1 MINRM
6 EENKK
11 RKAADNQAEE
21 SPSKFQRNFDQRS
34 IVRREA
40 DLTAERKPNALANV
54 QPKMKNVLGKV
65 FGGK

>member
-1 MINRM
+1 MINKM

-11 RKAADNQAEE
+11 RKAADSQSEA
-21 SPSKFQRNFDQRS
+21 PSKFQRNFDQRS

-40 DLTAERKPNALANV
+40 DLTAERKSDAFSNV

>member
-11 RKAADNQAEE
+11 RKAADNQAEK
-21 SPSKFQRNFDQRS
+21 PSKFQRNFDQRS
-34 IVRREA
+34 VVRREA
-40 DLTAERKPNALANV
+40 DLTAERKSNALANV